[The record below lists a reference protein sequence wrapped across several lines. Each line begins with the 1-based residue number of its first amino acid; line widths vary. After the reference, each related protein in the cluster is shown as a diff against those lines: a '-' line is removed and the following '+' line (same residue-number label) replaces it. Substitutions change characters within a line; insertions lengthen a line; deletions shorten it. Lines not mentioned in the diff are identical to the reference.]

1 MKTLMSVMLGVFAV
15 SAMSAQ
21 AEQYKFVGTD
31 QSFETKLCVAVTQ
44 DDVKELKML
53 LQAKGERLHV
63 VRSAVRCNE
72 MPIADF
78 AEQYGFI
85 QVARYLG
92 ADKKDTVFAAL
103 TE

>member
-1 MKTLMSVMLGVFAV
+1 MKTLISVMLGVFAV

-31 QSFETKLCVAVTQ
+31 ESFETELCVAVTK
-44 DDVKELKML
+44 DDVTGFKTL
-53 LQAKGERLHV
+53 LQAKGERLYV

-78 AEQYGFI
+78 AEEYGFM

-92 ADKKDTVFAAL
+92 TEKKDTVFAVL

>member
-31 QSFETKLCVAVTQ
+31 ESFETKLCVAVTSNQ
-44 DDVKELKML
+44 VATLQSML
-53 LQAKGERLHV
+53 QVKGERLSV
-63 VRSAVRCNE
+63 IRNSVRCNQL
-72 MPIADF
+72 PIAEF

-92 ADKKDTVFAAL
+92 AEKKETIIAAL
-103 TE
+103 SE